1 MLSKPLSTATVNLMH
16 LWQPFAINNTKNPQ
30 TIFIFLSIK
39 PTLVLILM
47 PIWQVWFVVTLN
59 SKSKKKK
66 KIKKCA
72 LSGPTLRVGFKRT
85 IFNAA
90 GTTTR
95 FLCKKEKKTKKF
107 KINKTLTRS
116 NTMTQRV
123 SVRCNVLRG
132 NSNNVGKEISITD
145 MFALTASSGWRAAL
159 PCHKEEEY
167 RQTPSA
173 SPEQPAHAW
182 FCGEAYL

>member
-1 MLSKPLSTATVNLMH
+1 M
-16 LWQPFAINNTKNPQ
+16 
-30 TIFIFLSIK
+30 
-39 PTLVLILM
+39 
-47 PIWQVWFVVTLN
+47 
-59 SKSKKKK
+59 
-66 KIKKCA
+66 
-72 LSGPTLRVGFKRT
+72 SGPTLRVGFKRT

-95 FLCKKEKKTKKF
+95 FLCKKEKKTKKTNEF

-145 MFALTASSGWRAAL
+145 MFALTASSG
-159 PCHKEEEY
+159 
-167 RQTPSA
+167 
-173 SPEQPAHAW
+173 
-182 FCGEAYL
+182 

>member
-47 PIWQVWFVVTLN
+47 PIWQVWFLVTLN

-66 KIKKCA
+66 ILKMRLEWSYLASRLQAHNFQRCWHHHTLPLQERKK
-72 LSGPTLRVGFKRT
+72 
-85 IFNAA
+85 N
-90 GTTTR
+90 
-95 FLCKKEKKTKKF
+95 EF

>member
-1 MLSKPLSTATVNLMH
+1 MRRVVLPCESASSAQFSTLLAPPH
-16 LWQPFAINNTKNPQ
+16 A
-30 TIFIFLSIK
+30 S
-39 PTLVLILM
+39 
-47 PIWQVWFVVTLN
+47 
-59 SKSKKKK
+59 SARKKKK
-66 KIKKCA
+66 QKKQ
-72 LSGPTLRVGFKRT
+72 
-85 IFNAA
+85 
-90 GTTTR
+90 
-95 FLCKKEKKTKKF
+95 EF
-107 KINKTLTRS
+107 KINQTLTRS